1 MTDLSLNGAFPPIL
15 TSFEENGD
23 IAHDKMAANIE
34 KWNAFPLKGMVIFG
48 SNGEYPYLT
57 SEEKLEVMETVA
69 QNARKDMVLIAG
81 TGCESTRE
89 TIDMTNKAAK
99 KGAHAALLLTPN
111 YYTGAMNHGA
121 LVQHFTAV
129 ADASDIPVLIYNV
142 PKYTGINTS
151 VALVSELSRHP
162 NIIGLKDSTGNVAQ
176 LAEVIDQVPS
186 DFQTLVG
193 TAGAL
198 MGALSLGCV
207 GGILAL
213 ANIAP
218 AQCLRLI
225 ELVKKGDMDS
235 AAVLQR
241 RLAPVNTAITATYGV
256 AGLKA
261 AMDMLGY
268 YGGAPRLPMQP
279 ATDEVKAKIKDI
291 LVTAKLLEG

>member
-1 MTDLSLNGAFPPIL
+1 MTKLSLNGAFPPIV
-15 TSFEENGD
+15 TSFDQKGD
-23 IAHDKMAANIE
+23 IAHDKMAGNIK
-34 KWNAFPLKGMVIFG
+34 KWNQYPLKGMIVFG

-57 SEEKLEVMETVA
+57 SDEKLEVLETVVKT
-69 QNARKDMVLIAG
+69 ARDDMTIIAG

-89 TIDMTNKAAK
+89 TIEMTNQAAK
-99 KGAHAALLLTPN
+99 RGAHAALLLTPN
-111 YYTGAMNHGA
+111 YYTGAMNHPA
-121 LVQHFTAV
+121 LINHFKTV
-129 ADASDIPVLIYNV
+129 ADQTDIPVLIYNV

-151 VALVSELSRHP
+151 VALVAELSRHP
-162 NIIGLKDSTGNVAQ
+162 NIIGVKDSTGNVSQ
-176 LAEVIDQVPS
+176 LAEFLEQVPEG
-186 DFQTLVG
+186 FQILVG

-218 AQCLRLI
+218 AECI
-225 ELVKKGDMDS
+225 ELMELVNKKDFNK
-235 AAVLQR
+235 AAKLQR

-268 YGGAPRLPMQP
+268 YGGPPRLPMQP
-279 ATDEVKAKIKDI
+279 AGPETKEKIHEI
-291 LVTAKLLEG
+291 LSTADLI

>member
-1 MTDLSLNGAFPPIL
+1 MSRLSLNGVFPPIL
-15 TSFEENGD
+15 TPFEENGD

-34 KWNAFPLKGMVIFG
+34 KWNRYPLKGMVIFG

-57 SEEKLEVMETVA
+57 SDEKLEVMHTVA
-69 QNARKDMVLIAG
+69 ASAREDMVLIAG

-89 TIDMTNKAAK
+89 TIDMTNKAAG
-99 KGAHAALLLTPN
+99 KGAHAALLLTPS
-111 YYTGAMNHGA
+111 YYTGAMTHNA
-121 LVQHFTAV
+121 LASHFKTV
-129 ADASDIPVLIYNV
+129 ADAADIPVLIYNV

-151 VALVSELSRHP
+151 VDLIAEVSAHP
-162 NIIGLKDSTGNVAQ
+162 NIVGLKDSTGNVAQ
-176 LAEVIDQVPS
+176 LAEVLNRVSP

-218 AQCLRLI
+218 EECLTLTD
-225 ELVKKGDMDS
+225 LVKKGEID
-235 AAVLQR
+235 AAARLQR

-261 AMDMLGY
+261 AMDMLGFN
-268 YGGAPRLPMQP
+268 GGMPRLPMQP
-279 ATDEVKAKIKDI
+279 AGDEVKQKIRKI
-291 LVTAKLLEG
+291 LITARLLKA